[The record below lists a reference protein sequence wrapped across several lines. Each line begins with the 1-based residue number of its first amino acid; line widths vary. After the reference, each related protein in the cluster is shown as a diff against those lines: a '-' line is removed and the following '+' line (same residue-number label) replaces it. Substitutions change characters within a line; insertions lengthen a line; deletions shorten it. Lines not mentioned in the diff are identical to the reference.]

1 MAETKSTNNAKKV
14 TVRLPRANGKD
25 ALQQEFFSVND
36 RRYLIKR
43 GETVEIP
50 PEVAEVIENGEK
62 AEDYALNY
70 IDDLKAQQREK
81 DRENGFNN

>member
-14 TVRLPRANGKD
+14 TARLPRANGKD
-25 ALQQEFFSVND
+25 AVQQEFFSVND

-50 PEVAEVIENGEK
+50 PEVAEVIENAEK

>member
-1 MAETKSTNNAKKV
+1 
-14 TVRLPRANGKD
+14 
-25 ALQQEFFSVND
+25 
-36 RRYLIKR
+36 
-43 GETVEIP
+43 
-50 PEVAEVIENGEK
+50 VAEVIENAEK